1 MIIKRPL
8 LRKKC
13 LSSCVLNYESG
24 QQPAKLS
31 LDELLPDSLFTSPA
45 VSIRLTDTVGES
57 AILLSHHLESFTDSL
72 VVTKDSNPVGILG
85 GIEILDEV
93 LKNPTSDFFDNTKV
107 GQLMNERFI
116 IVTKQ
121 TKLCDLL
128 KQWQETRRAFAI
140 IPNQYFGYSAISA
153 RKILEIANMYRTPM
167 TISDI
172 PKKRIITFNDNY
184 TVKDIITS
192 MLENKTRKLVLQHTS
207 SFISDR
213 IMIEKIVRE
222 LNYLRNI
229 KDFLNMK
236 ATVFKLENA
245 KTISENLNIQEASK
259 IMYEMLSPYL
269 IVKDQVV
276 SPWDIVL
283 SLGSEKFTPQKN

>member
-1 MIIKRPL
+1 
-8 LRKKC
+8 
-13 LSSCVLNYESG
+13 
-24 QQPAKLS
+24 
-31 LDELLPDSLFTSPA
+31 
-45 VSIRLTDTVGES
+45 
-57 AILLSHHLESFTDSL
+57 
-72 VVTKDSNPVGILG
+72 
-85 GIEILDEV
+85 
-93 LKNPTSDFFDNTKV
+93 
-107 GQLMNERFI
+107 MNEKI
-116 IVTKQ
+116 TIVSNQ
-121 TKLCDLL
+121 TKLSDLL
-128 KQWQETRRAFAI
+128 KQWQETRRVFAI

-229 KDFLNMK
+229 KDFLSMK
-236 ATVFKLENA
+236 STVFKLENA

-283 SLGSEKFTPQKN
+283 SLGSEKFTQQKN